1 VKITT
6 ILRYIERS
14 KRIIIDGDAYI
25 IWILQDNADRLS
37 FAVDNLKGTLQ
48 INLSKKKIKTMKI
61 KHFINYIFFL
71 ICYDAFISHGIREIR
86 KALPDLCLKNYYYY
100 YYYY

>member
-1 VKITT
+1 MKITT

-48 INLSKKKIKTMKI
+48 INLSKKKIK
-61 KHFINYIFFL
+61 
-71 ICYDAFISHGIREIR
+71 R
-86 KALPDLCLKNYYYY
+86 
-100 YYYY
+100 

>member
-6 ILRYIERS
+6 ILSYIERS

-37 FAVDNLKGTLQ
+37 FAEVDNL
-48 INLSKKKIKTMKI
+48 
-61 KHFINYIFFL
+61 
-71 ICYDAFISHGIREIR
+71 R
-86 KALPDLCLKNYYYY
+86 KFANQFVKEENKNDGN
-100 YYYY
+100 